1 MNDPEE
7 IEWALPVGFA
17 IINIIAL
24 ILTLTGNLPDGV

>member
-7 IEWALPVGFA
+7 MKWALPVGFV

-24 ILTLTGNLPDGV
+24 ILALTGNLPEGV